1 MKSFLSSF
9 FFLFGICHAQMANQ
23 PPVPQWL
30 GVEGVKAQQEAKI
43 EVRFDQKQPLLKAI
57 LLLAVEDMAEVRVN
71 ERLVGKVAPVAGEP
85 AASLDMTSL
94 IKTGEN
100 VLSIKSASPRVAALL
115 ELNGDLA
122 QLRWIP
128 TDGTWTSP
136 DGKVLVLGG
145 VDQDQAKNPFD
156 LKKTFDAYNSWQLAK
171 LGAQNQA
178 TDPSSFTL
186 QPGFK
191 VELVR
196 SAQPEEESWVAMAFD
211 PAGRVTLAK
220 EKKGLLSFDPKS
232 GDMREIEKSLL
243 ECRGLLYAHGSLF
256 ANANNTKAL
265 VRLTDNNGDGIFD
278 EKKELMRTEG
288 GVGHGRNHIKLGP
301 DGDIYVAHGNNVL
314 LPKNLNADSPLKQ
327 YANDQLIPNPWD
339 SSMFDGNVELP
350 AGHILRVRPDGSK
363 ITLLAG
369 GLRNPLDIAFNH
381 DGELFTFDADMERDV
396 GAPWYMPTRVLHVV
410 PGADFGWRRGTGR
423 FPSWYADTLPSVI
436 DIGLASP
443 TGIYFGYESTFPKKY
458 REALYI
464 LDWSYGRIIA
474 VHMSRSDSG
483 TSYKAEQETFIAGR
497 PLNVTDGC
505 IGPDGAMWFITGGR
519 GTQSGLYRVTSLNP
533 EREREPKRSIFT
545 RVSSGS
551 SQVRDVLEE
560 RVPQI
565 SGMPEIEPKPDFDY
579 AWRNLGIHDPF
590 ARLAARQWVQRTPVA
605 QWRERALVEEDKAR
619 AIAAMLELAR
629 VGTASDLNPILSK
642 LLGIKLSSEELL
654 SALRVI
660 AVAISRHGA
669 PGEEQLAGLS
679 KMAEANYPL
688 ASNDVLAPKL
698 QINLNRELCRLLI
711 YLKSLKV
718 IDKTTTLLQACTTSE
733 DLLFYPFMLRYLKDG
748 WTLEQRR
755 VVFEA
760 LNKAEKINGASTYF
774 KAISDTR
781 SELAAALKPEEMLKL
796 ADVIH
801 PPKPAALSPHAMP
814 GHTYRVWK
822 MEDLESRL
830 IEVGKGRSFEKGK
843 AAAIATQCV
852 FCHTM
857 SSDRSLPAGLF
868 GPELVQV
875 SARFG
880 RRDLLDHILN
890 PSKVVDEKFRL
901 VTLKRVDGSTVMG
914 SLESEDDE
922 RIVLKPN
929 PLSPDT
935 VEVGKSLIVERSVSE
950 ISPMPQGLLNSLKP
964 EQILDL
970 LAFIEAAGDPE
981 KANFQP

>member
-1 MKSFLSSF
+1 MKRF
-9 FFLFGICHAQMANQ
+9 FMLWVFGVGFCHAQMANQ

-30 GVEGVKAQQEAKI
+30 ELEGPQDTVEA
-43 EVRFDQKQPLLKAI
+43 RFEQKGALLKAI
-57 LLLAVEDMAEVRVN
+57 LLLAAEGSAEVRVN
-71 ERLVGKVAPVAGEP
+71 ERPMAKVGPMVGGIAT
-85 AASLDMTSL
+85 SIDLTSL
-94 IKTGEN
+94 IKQGSN
-100 VLSIKSASPRVAALL
+100 VLSITSASPRVAARL

-122 QLRWIP
+122 QVRWIP
-128 TDGTWTSP
+128 TDETWTSP
-136 DGKVLVLGG
+136 KGKVAVVGR
-145 VDQDQAKNPFD
+145 VDLDEAKNPFD

-171 LGAQNQA
+171 PGAQSQA

-186 QPGFK
+186 LPGFK
-191 VELVR
+191 VELLR
-196 SAQPEEESWVAMAFD
+196 SAQSGEDSWVSMAFD
-211 PAGRVTLAK
+211 PEGRVTLAK
-220 EKKGLLSFDPKS
+220 EKKGLLRYDSKS
-232 GDMREIEKSLL
+232 GGMSEIEGSLL
-243 ECRGLLYAHGSLF
+243 ECRGLLYAHGVLY
-256 ANANNTKAL
+256 ANANNSKGL
-265 VRLTDNNGDGIFD
+265 YRLRDADGDGVF
-278 EKKELMRTEG
+278 EAKEELMRSEG

-314 LPKNLNADSPLKQ
+314 LPKNLDPESPLKN

-369 GLRNPLDIAFNH
+369 GLRNPLDIAFNR
-381 DGELFTFDADMERDV
+381 DGELFSFDADMERDV

-423 FPSWYADTLPSVI
+423 FPSWYMDTLPSVI

-519 GTQSGLYRVTSLNP
+519 GTQSGLYRVTSLKP
-533 EREREPKRSIFT
+533 EREPKRSGFAH
-545 RVSSGS
+545 VSSGS

-579 AWRNLGIHDPF
+579 AWRNLGIDDPF

-605 QWRERALVEEDKAR
+605 QWRERALAEKDKAR
-619 AIAAMLELAR
+619 AISAMLELAR
-629 VGTASDLNPILSK
+629 VGAASDLNPILRK
-642 LLGIKLSSEELL
+642 LLGLKLSSEELL

-660 AVAISRHGA
+660 SVAISRHGV
-669 PGEEQLAGLS
+669 PGEEQLTGLF

-688 ASNDVLAPKL
+688 ASNDVLAPEL
-698 QINLNRELCRLLI
+698 QTNLNRELCRLLI
-711 YLKSLKV
+711 YLKSPSV
-718 IDKTTTLLQACTTSE
+718 IEKTTPLLQAATTSE
-733 DLLFYPFMLRYLKDG
+733 DLLFYPFMLRYLKEG
-748 WTLEQRR
+748 WTQEQRR
-755 VVFEA
+755 IVLEA
-760 LNKAEKINGASTYF
+760 LNKAEKMNGASTFF

-781 SELAAALKPEEMLKL
+781 SELAAALKPEELLKL

-801 PPKPAALSPHAMP
+801 PPKPVVLSPHAMP

-822 MEDLESRL
+822 IEDLEPRL
-830 IEVGKGRSFEKGK
+830 AEVGKGRSFEKGK

-857 SSDRSLPAGLF
+857 STDRSLPAGLF

-890 PSKVVDEKFRL
+890 PSKVVDEKFRF
-901 VTLKRVDGSTVMG
+901 VTIKRADGSTVMG

-922 RIVLKPN
+922 RVILKPN
-929 PLSPDT
+929 PLSPET
-935 VEVGKSLIVERSVSE
+935 VEVGKSLIIERSVSE
-950 ISPMPQGLLNSLKP
+950 VSPMPQGLFNSLKA

-970 LAFIEAAGDPE
+970 LAFIEAGGDP
-981 KANFQP
+981 KKVNFQP